1 MFNASI
7 SNRQNE
13 LQDQDERD
21 VGRRRESLG
30 AVLFLIIG
38 MMMGVDLFGD
48 AETGA
53 DWEHLLVE
61 AMVMALAIVGVV
73 ALWRGFWAAQ
83 SRAATL
89 GLSLEVALQEAN
101 RYKAEA
107 AEALQGLGE
116 AIEAQFE
123 RWDLTPA
130 EREVGLLLL
139 KGLTHK
145 EVAEARNTSEATV
158 RQQAL
163 VVYRKSGLRS
173 RSDLSAY
180 FLEDLLLPR
189 SAPGAPQPEAR

>member
-89 GLSLEVALQEAN
+89 GLSLEV
-101 RYKAEA
+101 
-107 AEALQGLGE
+107 
-116 AIEAQFE
+116 
-123 RWDLTPA
+123 
-130 EREVGLLLL
+130 
-139 KGLTHK
+139 
-145 EVAEARNTSEATV
+145 VAEARNTSEATV